1 MTEKMKSM
9 IREPGIGGKML
20 SVLRNG
26 STFDVIRYRKRVCG
40 YTTIKGFETIEAAA
54 DYIQNALAEDETLG
68 MTFNERWI
76 AA

>member
-1 MTEKMKSM
+1 MTEKIKSM

-26 STFDVIRYRKRVCG
+26 STFDVVRFRKRVCG
-40 YTTIKGFETIEAAA
+40 YTTIAEVESLEDAIT
-54 DYIQNALAEDETLG
+54 YIQNALAEDEMLG
-68 MTFNERWI
+68 MIFNESWI

>member
-1 MTEKMKSM
+1 MIEKIMSM

-26 STFDVIRYRKRVCG
+26 CTFAVVRFRKRVCG
-40 YTTIKGFETIEAAA
+40 YTTLAEVESLEDAVN
-54 DYIQNALAEDETLG
+54 YIQNALDEDESLG
-68 MTFNERWI
+68 MTFNEKWI